1 MILETNRD
9 TPTAPTS
16 DEKWWWR
23 HLYIGKM
30 ICTSWWRGVMEI
42 GKTYGFLRFVTCL
55 RVANLPTYFHHKHLR
70 NTSMLFWGQNC
81 QAPESTSNT
90 TKMAIPLYGGGW
102 TTRFAKILWTR
113 PKGESFSQFSDW
125 KVEHVFFAKKTP
137 LRKALLWWKVASSP
151 WVAGIPLPLDW
162 TKHPDWCILK
172 RWIPPRPQKINQ
184 MNSCHPSDNCF
195 RKNFASPKSVFYV
208 YRYT

>member
-1 MILETNRD
+1 MIPETNRD

-70 NTSMLFWGQNC
+70 NTSMLFLGQNC

-113 PKGESFSQFSDW
+113 PKGESFPQFSDW
-125 KVEHVFFAKKTP
+125 KVEHVFFGQKTTTTKGTSMVKSCLVSLGCRDSFAFGLNKTSRLMHPKKVDPPETP
-137 LRKALLWWKVASSP
+137 KNQSNEFMSS
-151 WVAGIPLPLDW
+151 
-162 TKHPDWCILK
+162 
-172 RWIPPRPQKINQ
+172 
-184 MNSCHPSDNCF
+184 
-195 RKNFASPKSVFYV
+195 
-208 YRYT
+208 